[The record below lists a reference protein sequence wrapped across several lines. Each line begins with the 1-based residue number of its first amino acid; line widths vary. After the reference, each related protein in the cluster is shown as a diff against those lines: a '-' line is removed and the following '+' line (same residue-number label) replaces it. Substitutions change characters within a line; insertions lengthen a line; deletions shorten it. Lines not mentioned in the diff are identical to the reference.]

1 MKILY
6 ITEILYFYI
15 WKFYILLNNIL
26 SFNFL
31 HDSQTTNCLVRKIKV
46 NKSLMYH
53 SHKKKKK
60 KERIN
65 RRHKSTDKLLLGAS
79 IWSLHLS
86 RVIDLHI
93 F

>member
-1 MKILY
+1 
-6 ITEILYFYI
+6 
-15 WKFYILLNNIL
+15 
-26 SFNFL
+26 
-31 HDSQTTNCLVRKIKV
+31 
-46 NKSLMYH
+46 MYH
-53 SHKKKKK
+53 CEKKKKK